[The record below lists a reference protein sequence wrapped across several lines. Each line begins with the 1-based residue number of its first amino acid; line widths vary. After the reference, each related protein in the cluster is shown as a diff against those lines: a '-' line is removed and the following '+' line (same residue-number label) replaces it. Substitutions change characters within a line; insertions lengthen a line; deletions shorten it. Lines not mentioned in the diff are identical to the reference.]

1 MRLGRKIIYT
11 SFEYLVKKYIR
22 IDLYRRIRKNFSG
35 GDSEEVTPV
44 PISNTEV
51 KLFSA
56 DGTAWEA
63 VWESRTLPENLFIA
77 RSYLYSFGLF

>member
-1 MRLGRKIIYT
+1 MRLGRKIINT
-11 SFEYLVKKYIR
+11 SFEYLVKHTSELIYKEK
-22 IDLYRRIRKNFSG
+22 IRKNFFG

-63 VWESRTLPENLFIA
+63 VWESRTLPENL
-77 RSYLYSFGLF
+77 L